1 MKYRADDEPGLT
13 ADPIQNPE
21 GGGGKRINCSSFAC
35 KRQTKCANCLPTAME
50 IINQTN
56 RTMLFEEINPEKLD
70 LVTIVGDVK
79 GIDSLSD
86 EKIKEI
92 NEHLLVRSFD
102 EFLDKF
108 SPTVYSFFNAANQ
121 RVMYTLKKPEGIP
134 DDMIS
139 EIKVNQHNDF
149 LKMLFTLIDTKRS
162 QGITNVDF
170 KFENLLDMI
179 SPKKVM
185 DDIRQVRKEIH
196 YMYSQYEKLDDD
208 DPKKLDMGDKLN
220 AMFEEASQNYNNVM
234 AMLPLA
240 IEDIKTRLLL
250 GGTKEENEGEAV
262 QIGMLTI
269 GESGELKIIEAPKS
283 ETKELML
290 LDENSS
296 TGLTTVFE
304 EDYDSISESP
314 SGYVRDLVVRTF
326 VPLPAVQTEV
336 NVEQEVQNYNTYLEF
351 YKNAKDDFVKTV
363 KPLVEKILGVKMFF
377 DQYATKNKGMLPTM
391 LVANAKLDMLVKS
404 SNIPRLETF
413 LNTVNSKNDFTDTI
427 WFGIV
432 PSVELETAGNV
443 RVSRQRF
450 KGNEKIV
457 KQEGYSME
465 SLSMLLQVVKDY
477 KIQVFFNFESGEDT
491 TFNSMATSGIEK
503 YIDKC
508 TPLVRREYSEFAV
521 PCVPNFT
528 IIPKEKSGVI
538 IDSKMLQTE
547 HGVELSKEKEDI
559 LKLWIEGVYVGAA
572 YVAAGLVAAYQCPEY
587 LREAFKTVNKDYP
600 GVRFDIEAGDN
611 SLRTVTTMAK
621 EITGFTNKIKDS
633 INSKN
638 FGFVFSSENAQLQE
652 KDIRRITV
660 YKARSMALSEDGFDS
675 IYKTLVST
683 YIERI
688 LRYQTG
694 DFKHENIVRFF
705 SNNPSSQKSK
715 WLGSRGYV
723 NSIIQDGDDMSYV
736 IDEKSNMC
744 HIDLVFNGNVKNL
757 EVMITKGTSPVK
769 A

>member
-1 MKYRADDEPGLT
+1 MD
-13 ADPIQNPE
+13 
-21 GGGGKRINCSSFAC
+21 
-35 KRQTKCANCLPTAME
+35 

-56 RTMLFEEINPEKLD
+56 RTMLFDEINPEKLD
-70 LVTIVGDVK
+70 LLTIVGDVK

-86 EKIKEI
+86 DKIKEI

-102 EFLDKF
+102 EFLTKF
-108 SPTVYSFFNAANQ
+108 SPCVYSFFNAANQ
-121 RVMYTLKKPEGIP
+121 KVVYTLKKPEGITE
-134 DDMIS
+134 DAIS
-139 EIKVNQHNDF
+139 EIRIDQNNDF

-162 QGITNVDF
+162 QGMTNVDF

-196 YMYSQYEKLDDD
+196 YLYGQYEKLDEE
-208 DPKKLDMGDKLN
+208 DPKKLDLGDKLN
-220 AMFEEASQNYNNVM
+220 AMFEEASANYNNVM

-250 GGTKEENEGEAV
+250 GGSSEEKDAEAV

-283 ETKELML
+283 ESTELVL
-290 LDENSS
+290 LDEKGSN
-296 TGLTTVFE
+296 GLALVFE
-304 EDYDSISESP
+304 DDYNSITEAP

-326 VPLPAVQTEV
+326 SPLPAVSTEV

-351 YKNAKDDFVKTV
+351 YKTAKDDFVKTV

-377 DQYATKNKGMLPTM
+377 DQYAVKNKGMQPSM
-391 LVANAKLDMLVKS
+391 LVTNNKLDMTVKS
-404 SNIPRLETF
+404 ANIPRLETY
-413 LNTVNSKNDFTDTI
+413 LNTVNAKNDFTDTI

-432 PSVELETAGNV
+432 PSVELESAGKV
-443 RVSRQRF
+443 KVSRERF

-457 KQEGYSME
+457 KQDGNNME
-465 SLSMLLQVVKDY
+465 SLAMLLTVVKEF
-477 KIQVFFNFESGEDT
+477 KVQVFFSFESGEET
-491 TFNSMATSGIEK
+491 TFNNIATSGVDK

-508 TPLVRREYSEFAV
+508 APLIRKDYSEFAI
-521 PCVPNFT
+521 PCLPNFT
-528 IIPKEKSGVI
+528 VIPKEKSGVI
-538 IDSKMLQTE
+538 IDSRMVQTE
-547 HGVELSKEKEDI
+547 GGAARLSREKEDI
-559 LKLWIEGVYVGAA
+559 LKLWIEGVYVGAS
-572 YVAAGLVAAYQCPEY
+572 YVAAGIVAAYQCPEY
-587 LREAFKTVNKDYP
+587 LRESFKNTSKEFP

-611 SLRTVTTMAK
+611 SLRAVTTMAK
-621 EITGFTNKIKDS
+621 EITGFTNTIKDS
-633 INSKN
+633 INRKN
-638 FGFVFSSENAQLQE
+638 FGFVFSSENAQLQG

-660 YKARSMALSEDGFDS
+660 YKARSLAASEDGFDS

-688 LRYQTG
+688 LRFQTA
-694 DFKHENIVRFF
+694 DFKHENIIKFF
-705 SNNPSSQKSK
+705 SNNPSSQKSQ
-715 WLGSRGYV
+715 WLAKRGFI
-723 NSIIQDGDDMSYV
+723 NSIIYDGDDMNYV
-736 IDEKSNMC
+736 IDEKNNLC
-744 HIDLVFNGNVKNL
+744 HIDLIYNGNVKNL

>member
-1 MKYRADDEPGLT
+1 MD
-13 ADPIQNPE
+13 
-21 GGGGKRINCSSFAC
+21 
-35 KRQTKCANCLPTAME
+35 

-56 RTMLFEEINPEKLD
+56 RTMLFDEINPEKLD
-70 LVTIVGDVK
+70 LLTIVGDVK

-86 EKIKEI
+86 DKIKEI

-102 EFLDKF
+102 EFLTKF
-108 SPTVYSFFNAANQ
+108 SPCVYSFFNAANQ
-121 RVMYTLKKPEGIP
+121 KVVYTLKKPEGIAE
-134 DDMIS
+134 DAIS
-139 EIKVNQHNDF
+139 EIRIDQNNDF

-162 QGITNVDF
+162 QGMTNVDF

-196 YMYSQYEKLDDD
+196 YLYGQYEKLDEE
-208 DPKKLDMGDKLN
+208 DPKKLDLGDKLN
-220 AMFEEASQNYNNVM
+220 AMFEEASANYNNVM

-250 GGTKEENEGEAV
+250 GGSSEEKDAEAV

-283 ETKELML
+283 ESTELVL
-290 LDENSS
+290 LDEKGSN
-296 TGLTTVFE
+296 GLALVFE
-304 EDYDSISESP
+304 DDYNSITEAP

-326 VPLPAVQTEV
+326 SPLPAVSTEV

-351 YKNAKDDFVKTV
+351 YKTAKDDFVKTV

-377 DQYATKNKGMLPTM
+377 DQYAVKNKGMQPSM
-391 LVANAKLDMLVKS
+391 LVTNNKLDMTVKS
-404 SNIPRLETF
+404 ANIPRLETY
-413 LNTVNSKNDFTDTI
+413 LNTVNAKNDFTDTI

-432 PSVELETAGNV
+432 PSVELESAGKV
-443 RVSRQRF
+443 KVSRERF

-457 KQEGYSME
+457 KQDGNNME
-465 SLSMLLQVVKDY
+465 SLAMLLTVVKEF
-477 KIQVFFNFESGEDT
+477 KVQVFFSFESGEET
-491 TFNSMATSGIEK
+491 TFNNIATSGVDK

-508 TPLVRREYSEFAV
+508 APLIRKDYSEFAI
-521 PCVPNFT
+521 PCLPNFT
-528 IIPKEKSGVI
+528 VIPKEKSGVI
-538 IDSKMLQTE
+538 IDSRMVQTE
-547 HGVELSKEKEDI
+547 GGAARLSREKEDI
-559 LKLWIEGVYVGAA
+559 LKLWIEGVYVGAS
-572 YVAAGLVAAYQCPEY
+572 YVAAGIVAAYQCPEY
-587 LREAFKTVNKDYP
+587 LRESFKNTSKEFP

-611 SLRTVTTMAK
+611 SLRAVTTMAK
-621 EITGFTNKIKDS
+621 EITGFTNTIKDS
-633 INSKN
+633 INRKN
-638 FGFVFSSENAQLQE
+638 FGFVFSSENAQLQG

-660 YKARSMALSEDGFDS
+660 YKARSLAASEDGFDS

-688 LRYQTG
+688 LRFQTA
-694 DFKHENIVRFF
+694 DFKHENIIKFF
-705 SNNPSSQKSK
+705 SNNPSSQKSQ
-715 WLGSRGYV
+715 WLAKRGFI
-723 NSIIQDGDDMSYV
+723 NSIIYDGDDMNYV
-736 IDEKSNMC
+736 IDEKNNLC
-744 HIDLVFNGNVKNL
+744 HIDLIYNGNVKNL

>member
-1 MKYRADDEPGLT
+1 MD
-13 ADPIQNPE
+13 
-21 GGGGKRINCSSFAC
+21 
-35 KRQTKCANCLPTAME
+35 

-56 RTMLFEEINPEKLD
+56 RTMLFDEINPEKLD
-70 LVTIVGDVK
+70 LLTIVGDVK

-86 EKIKEI
+86 DKIKEI

-102 EFLDKF
+102 EFLTKF
-108 SPTVYSFFNAANQ
+108 SPCVYSFFNAANQ
-121 RVMYTLKKPEGIP
+121 KVVYTLKKPEGIAE
-134 DDMIS
+134 DAIS
-139 EIKVNQHNDF
+139 EIRIDQNNDF

-162 QGITNVDF
+162 QGMTNVDF

-196 YMYSQYEKLDDD
+196 YLYGQYEKLDEE
-208 DPKKLDMGDKLN
+208 DPKKLDLGDKLN
-220 AMFEEASQNYNNVM
+220 AMFEEASANYNNVM

-250 GGTKEENEGEAV
+250 GGSSEEKDAEAV

-283 ETKELML
+283 ESTELVL
-290 LDENSS
+290 LDEKGSN
-296 TGLTTVFE
+296 GLALVFE
-304 EDYDSISESP
+304 DDYNSITEAP

-326 VPLPAVQTEV
+326 SPLPAVSTEV

-351 YKNAKDDFVKTV
+351 YKTAKDDFVKTV

-377 DQYATKNKGMLPTM
+377 DQYSVKNKGMQPSM
-391 LVANAKLDMLVKS
+391 LVTNNKLDMTVKS
-404 SNIPRLETF
+404 ANIPRLETY
-413 LNTVNSKNDFTDTI
+413 LNTVNAKNDFTDTI

-432 PSVELETAGNV
+432 PSVELESAGKV
-443 RVSRQRF
+443 KVSRERF

-457 KQEGYSME
+457 KQDGNNME
-465 SLSMLLQVVKDY
+465 SLAMLLTVVKEF
-477 KIQVFFNFESGEDT
+477 KVQVFFSFESGEET
-491 TFNSMATSGIEK
+491 TFNNIATSGVDK

-508 TPLVRREYSEFAV
+508 APLIRKDYSEFAI
-521 PCVPNFT
+521 PCLPNFT
-528 IIPKEKSGVI
+528 VIPKEKSGVI
-538 IDSKMLQTE
+538 IDSRMVQTE
-547 HGVELSKEKEDI
+547 GGAARLSREKEDI
-559 LKLWIEGVYVGAA
+559 LKLWIEGVYVGAS
-572 YVAAGLVAAYQCPEY
+572 YVAAGIVAAYQCPEY
-587 LREAFKTVNKDYP
+587 LRESFKNTSKEFP

-611 SLRTVTTMAK
+611 SLRAVTTMAK
-621 EITGFTNKIKDS
+621 EITGFTNTIKDS
-633 INSKN
+633 INRKN
-638 FGFVFSSENAQLQE
+638 FGFVFSSENAQLQG

-660 YKARSMALSEDGFDS
+660 YKARSLAASEDGFDS

-688 LRYQTG
+688 LRFQTA
-694 DFKHENIVRFF
+694 DFKHENIIKFF
-705 SNNPSSQKSK
+705 SNNPSSQKSQ
-715 WLGSRGYV
+715 WLAKRGFI
-723 NSIIQDGDDMSYV
+723 NSIIYDGDDMNYV
-736 IDEKSNMC
+736 IDEKNNLC
-744 HIDLVFNGNVKNL
+744 HIDLIYNGNVKNL

>member
-1 MKYRADDEPGLT
+1 MSAYGAIDLYSH
-13 ADPIQNPE
+13 I
-21 GGGGKRINCSSFAC
+21 I
-35 KRQTKCANCLPTAME
+35 CLPTAME
-50 IINQTN
+50 IIYQTN

-70 LVTIVGDVK
+70 LITIVGDVK

-121 RVMYTLKKPEGIP
+121 KVVYTLKKPDGI
-134 DDMIS
+134 DEDSIS
-139 EIKVNQHNDF
+139 EIRINQSNDF

-196 YMYSQYEKLDDD
+196 YMYGEYDKLDDG

-220 AMFEEASQNYNNVM
+220 GMFEEASQNYNNVM

-250 GGTKEENEGEAV
+250 GGAQEENSGELIQV
-262 QIGMLTI
+262 GMLSI

-283 ETKELML
+283 ESTELML
-290 LDENSS
+290 LDENS
-296 TGLTTVFE
+296 TGDLSQVFE
-304 EDYDSISESP
+304 EDYNSITDTP
-314 SGYVRDLVVRTF
+314 SDYVKDLVVRTF
-326 VPLPAVQTEV
+326 VPLPAVQTKV
-336 NVEQEVQNYNTYLEF
+336 DTAVEVQNYNTYLEF
-351 YKNAKDDFVKTV
+351 YKNAKDDFVKAV

-377 DQYATKNKGMLPTM
+377 DQYATKSKGMLPTM
-391 LVANAKLDMLVKS
+391 LVANNKLDMLVKS
-404 SNIPRLETF
+404 SNIPRLETY
-413 LNTVNSKNDFTDTI
+413 LNTVNAKNEFSDTI

-432 PSVELETAGNV
+432 PSIELEAAGKV
-443 RVSRQRF
+443 KVTRERF
-450 KGNEKIV
+450 KGNEKVV
-457 KQEGYSME
+457 KQGGNSME

-477 KIQVFFNFESGEDT
+477 KVQMFFNFESGEET
-491 TFNSMATSGIEK
+491 TFNNMATAGIDK

-508 TPLVRREYSEFAV
+508 STLVRREYSEFAI

-528 IIPKEKSGVI
+528 IIPKDKSGVI

-547 HGVELSKEKEDI
+547 SGVQLSKEKEDI

-587 LREAFKTVNKDYP
+587 LRETFKTVNKNYP
-600 GVRFDIEAGDN
+600 GVRFDVEAGDN

-621 EITGFTNKIKDS
+621 EITGFTNTIKDA
-633 INSKN
+633 INRKN
-638 FGFVFSSENAQLQE
+638 FGFVFSSENAQLQD

-660 YKARSMALSEDGFDS
+660 YKARSMAMSEDGFDS

-715 WLGSRGYV
+715 WLGSRGSV
-723 NSIIQDGDDMSYV
+723 NSIIQDGDDMSFI

-757 EVMITKGTSPVK
+757 EVMITKGTSSVK
-769 A
+769 S